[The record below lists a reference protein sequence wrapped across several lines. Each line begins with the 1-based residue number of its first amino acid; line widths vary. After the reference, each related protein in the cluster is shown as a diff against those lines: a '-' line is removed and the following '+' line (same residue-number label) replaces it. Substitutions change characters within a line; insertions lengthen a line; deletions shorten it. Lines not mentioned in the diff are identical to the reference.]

1 MGVLLEDQESE
12 SRRLGPWLELPPSPP
27 RSVWAAVVAAWVS
40 CWRRCRRLAQ
50 AGCSCGAVEGVS
62 PPDAG
67 PPDAAA
73 VPPPDRKSTR
83 LDSSHLVISYA
94 VFCLKKKKQIRW
106 IMSLS
111 RYAHHSRISAAIS
124 LWTMGIHSAITR
136 STRT

>member
-73 VPPPDRKSTR
+73 VPPPAEVVPSWRKAAAARSFIER
-83 LDSSHLVISYA
+83 APSRSEERRVGEEGRS
-94 VFCLKKKKQIRW
+94 RW
-106 IMSLS
+106 SP
-111 RYAHHSRISAAIS
+111 YH
-124 LWTMGIHSAITR
+124 
-136 STRT
+136 